1 MGRSLARWR
10 ALTGQQ
16 KVQLTWLAV
25 ALPATGALIR
35 LFGFQR
41 AAKICARL
49 GGQAPLRPS
58 SAQDLEQAQA
68 FARLAGIAGR
78 HGPVATTCLR
88 QSLVVRAWVRRRG
101 LDAQLRIGVRKQ
113 GDKFD
118 AHAWVELDGVPLAQP
133 RLDHAAFQAP
143 DLGA

>member
-16 KVQLTWLAV
+16 KAQLVLLAV

-35 LFGFQR
+35 LVGFQK
-41 AAKICARL
+41 AGKICARI
-49 GGQAPLRPS
+49 GGQAPLR
-58 SAQDLEQAQA
+58 AVGADDLQQAEA
-68 FARLAGIAGR
+68 FAQLAAIAGR
-78 HGPVATTCLR
+78 RGPVTTTCLR
-88 QSLVVRAWVRRRG
+88 QSLVVRAWLRRRG
-101 LDAQLRIGVRKQ
+101 LDAQLRIGVRKT
-113 GDKFD
+113 GGVMD

-133 RLDHAAFQAP
+133 KLDHAPFQSP

>member
-16 KVQLTWLAV
+16 KLQLAWLAL
-25 ALPATGALIR
+25 ALPVTGLLIR
-35 LFGFQR
+35 LLGFQR
-41 AAKICARL
+41 AARFCARL
-49 GGQAPLRPS
+49 GGEAPLRPS
-58 SAQDLEQAQA
+58 SPQDVRDAQA

-78 HGPVATTCLR
+78 RGPVTTTCLR
-88 QSLVVRAWVRRRG
+88 QSLVVRAWLRRRG
-101 LDAQLRIGVRKQ
+101 LDAQLRIGVRKN
-113 GDKFD
+113 GGVMD

-133 RLDHAAFQAP
+133 RLDHAAFRAP